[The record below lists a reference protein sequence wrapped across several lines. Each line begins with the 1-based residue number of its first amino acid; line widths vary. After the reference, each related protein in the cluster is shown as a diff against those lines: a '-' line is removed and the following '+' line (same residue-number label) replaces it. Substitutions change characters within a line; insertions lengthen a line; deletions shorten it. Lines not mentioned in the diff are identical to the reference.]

1 VVFVTPSSLLALIS
15 LIELYEDQRLDGHE
29 SPNEPEFRA
38 YQLLSHLHDQEVARS
53 ILSLPSKIFHHPL
66 VQLAFDLRALA
77 QRNFDTQ
84 KVGSK
89 SNAEISLNHFTRYF
103 KRIKSAD
110 VPFLVACLAHN
121 KLGEVRRAGTRAL
134 MRSYARVQPSALGT
148 AGMKTKVMTTGMFKD
163 LMGCTNETE
172 AIGLALVLDITPVWE
187 DGRIEGEGTPM
198 GFLISAGADY
208 NDNADAP
215 PSEKWG
221 EIQDKCRGASYQEI
235 IDGKLSTVKPVLRS
249 TAPVFTPTAGSAG
262 TVKQVNGSV
271 REEKGLEVKPPPSPQ
286 VGVGMAPPRQPIPGL
301 VQPPSFS
308 FGATPGPEPS
318 AFAKRPSGISFS
330 VMEQNP
336 QAQTAA
342 ALPINAPDSPA
353 VAPKTEPIVQPR
365 VQEFVPMSVAT
376 TTSNAVASSSTIR
389 PTKPTPPATSKGPS
403 LAQVESIARS
413 FASQM
418 LFEAV
423 KAQADTT
430 TTETLKAER
439 KRRLA
444 EAKDKDHQRANH
456 ISHGITSNIVDDLVQ
471 QISGQVAAEAFFV
484 ERRRIEILHAYFTNW
499 STKAMSKRKRREVR
513 DSKRRTFAQSI
524 ESMNL
529 GASRVIGVDLEDA
542 LDKSLSRSVRKRGRV
557 SLDLDLR
564 QLDVEDTV
572 AVLEKRSKQK
582 AIFEEGT
589 YFSLL
594 GNHVCNMESD
604 LDMLE
609 EKKEGV
615 EDLGEWH
622 VVVDT
627 TEEAGGR
634 WLKSKFNLSEEGRCE
649 ASFAGSLREGRIVAM
664 ANTEAEEDW
673 TENVGLVI
681 LECGSNTSRCVIVT
695 VVRST

>member
-1 VVFVTPSSLLALIS
+1 
-15 LIELYEDQRLDGHE
+15 
-29 SPNEPEFRA
+29 
-38 YQLLSHLHDQEVARS
+38 
-53 ILSLPSKIFHHPL
+53 
-66 VQLAFDLRALA
+66 
-77 QRNFDTQ
+77 
-84 KVGSK
+84 
-89 SNAEISLNHFTRYF
+89 
-103 KRIKSAD
+103 
-110 VPFLVACLAHN
+110 
-121 KLGEVRRAGTRAL
+121 
-134 MRSYARVQPSALGT
+134 
-148 AGMKTKVMTTGMFKD
+148 MKTKVMTTGMFKD

-221 EIQDKCRGASYQEI
+221 EIEDKCRGASYQQI
-235 IDGKLSTVKPVLRS
+235 IDGKLSSVKPVSRP
-249 TAPVFTPTAGSAG
+249 TAPAFTPIAGSAERI
-262 TVKQVNGSV
+262 KQVNGSATKERRPEV
-271 REEKGLEVKPPPSPQ
+271 RPSPGPQ
-286 VGVGMAPPRQPIPGL
+286 VGVGMAPPRQPIPGM

-308 FGATPGPEPS
+308 FGAKLGAEPS
-318 AFAKRPSGISFS
+318 AFAKRPSESSISG
-330 VMEQNP
+330 MEEKR
-336 QAQTAA
+336 QAQTAV
-342 ALPINAPDSPA
+342 ALPINAPDSP
-353 VAPKTEPIVQPR
+353 VVTPKLESIAQPK
-365 VQEFVPMSVAT
+365 VQEFVPTPVPTM
-376 TTSNAVASSSTIR
+376 TSNAVASSSTIR
-389 PTKPTPPATSKGPS
+389 PSKSTPPATSKGPS
-403 LAQVESIARS
+403 PAQVESIARS
-413 FASQM
+413 LASQL

-423 KAQADTT
+423 KAQADTS

-439 KRRLA
+439 KRRLT
-444 EAKDKDHQRANH
+444 EAKDKDHQRASH
-456 ISHGITSNIVDDLVQ
+456 ISYGITNNIVDDLVQ
-471 QISGQVAAEAFFV
+471 QISSQVAAEAFFV
-484 ERRRIEILHAYFTNW
+484 ERRRMEMLHAYFTKW
-499 STKAMSKRKRREVR
+499 STKAMSKKKRREVR
-513 DSKRRTFAQSI
+513 ESKRRTFAQSI

-529 GASRVIGVDLEDA
+529 GASRVNGVDLEDA

-609 EKKEGV
+609 EKKEQV

-622 VVVDT
+622 VVVDA

-634 WLKSKFNLSEEGRCE
+634 WLKSKFNLSEEGRYE
-649 ASFAGSLREGRIVAM
+649 ASFAGALREGRIVAV

-681 LECGSNTSRCVIVT
+681 LECGSDAKRCVIVA